1 MCNARFE
8 EPAML
13 AEIFLLRLET
23 QLRAAREQAEISR
36 FVPLPADKL
45 PEKLK

>member
-1 MCNARFE
+1 
-8 EPAML
+8 ML

-23 QLRAAREQAEISR
+23 QLRAARDAAQAETSR
-36 FVPLPADKL
+36 FVPLPVAKL

>member
-1 MCNARFE
+1 
-8 EPAML
+8 
-13 AEIFLLRLET
+13 
-23 QLRAAREQAEISR
+23 LRAAREQAEISR